1 MIPIPRGLRTLLE
14 SAAELFAIG
23 GEIAMRRDPKPD
35 KQMDQG
41 MDQGMEF
48 QTASS
53 AGNASDRERAAL
65 SRREF
70 LTNSTGLAVAGAIG
84 GLAGNISL
92 SAQES
97 ASPGA
102 AKPHSSA
109 TPSAPTPGKPRRI
122 IIDTDPGI
130 DDAMA
135 IFLALRSPELKVE
148 AITPVAGNV
157 PLDLTL
163 PNALR
168 LLEIAGRTDVPVAAG
183 ASHPLVRRLVT
194 SGHVHGV
201 NGLAGVEF
209 PEPKIKPVHETA
221 PEIIRRIVRENPGE
235 ITIVAIG
242 PLTNFAL
249 ALRADPELSSMI
261 PAIVIM
267 GGSLSGGNI
276 TPAAEFNLYVDPEAA
291 RIVFDANIPL
301 TMVGLD
307 VTRKCLV
314 NEQHIKQLEAA
325 NNPVSQAAGKIMR
338 ATYER
343 MRHGGE
349 VTEIALHDALA
360 VASLIDPGVIT
371 RKDYYVEVETAGEW
385 TAGQTLGYDGHGPV
399 RKSPQ
404 METSAPEPPPAE
416 LPYKPNA
423 QVAVGVDPDRFFHL
437 LIPRL
442 TGSAA

>member
-1 MIPIPRGLRTLLE
+1 MNRDRKSAQEIELE
-14 SAAELFAIG
+14 KNCGGGISGARDQSAW
-23 GEIAMRRDPKPD
+23 
-35 KQMDQG
+35 
-41 MDQGMEF
+41 
-48 QTASS
+48 
-53 AGNASDRERAAL
+53 

-84 GLAGNISL
+84 GLAGSHPL
-92 SAQES
+92 SASEFKARRTTTNS
-97 ASPGA
+97 LAPG
-102 AKPHSSA
+102 
-109 TPSAPTPGKPRRI
+109 TPRRI

-148 AITPVAGNV
+148 AITPVCGNV

-168 LLEIAGRTDVPVAAG
+168 LLEIAERTDIPVAAG
-183 ASHPLVRRLVT
+183 ASHPLARRLAT
-194 SGHVHGV
+194 AGHVHGV

-235 ITIVAIG
+235 ITIVAVG
-242 PLTNFAL
+242 PLTNVAL
-249 ALRADPELSSMI
+249 ALRADPELAGMV

-267 GGSLSGGNI
+267 GGSLSGGNM

-314 NEQHIKQLEAA
+314 SEQHIKQLEAA

-349 VTEIALHDALA
+349 VTDIALHDALA
-360 VASLIDPGVIT
+360 VASLIDHDVIT
-371 RKDYYVEVETAGEW
+371 RKNYYVEVETVGEW

-423 QVAVGVDPDRFFHL
+423 QVAVAVDPDRFFRL

>member
-1 MIPIPRGLRTLLE
+1 MN
-14 SAAELFAIG
+14 
-23 GEIAMRRDPKPD
+23 RDPKSEQEID
-35 KQMDQG
+35 MKKNRG
-41 MDQGMEF
+41 GG
-48 QTASS
+48 S
-53 AGNASDRERAAL
+53 AGNSERAAW

-70 LTNSTGLAVAGAIG
+70 LTNSGSLAVVGAIG
-84 GLAGNISL
+84 GLAGSRPL
-92 SAQES
+92 SAHKLMAS
-97 ASPGA
+97 ADGSILPA
-102 AKPHSSA
+102 RASA
-109 TPSAPTPGKPRRI
+109 RGKPRRI

-148 AITPVAGNV
+148 AITAVCGNV

-168 LLEIAGRTDVPVAAG
+168 LVEIAGRTDVPVAAG
-183 ASHPLVRRLVT
+183 ASHPLLRRLVT

-209 PEPKIKPVHETA
+209 PEPKIKAVHETA

-235 ITIVAIG
+235 ITIVAVG
-242 PLTNFAL
+242 PLTNVAM
-249 ALRADPELSSMI
+249 ALRADPELASMI
-261 PAIVIM
+261 PAIAIM

-276 TPAAEFNLYVDPEAA
+276 TPAAEFNFYVDPEAA

-314 NEQHIKQLEAA
+314 SEQHIKQLEAA
-325 NNPVSQAAGKIMR
+325 SNPVSQAAGKIMR

-371 RKDYYVEVETAGEW
+371 RKDYYVEVETFGEW

-399 RKSPQ
+399 RKSPP
-404 METSAPEPPPAE
+404 METSAPEPQPAE
-416 LPYKPNA
+416 VPFKPNA
-423 QVAVGVDPDRFFHL
+423 QVAVGVDPDRFFRL

-442 TGSAA
+442 TGNAA

>member
-1 MIPIPRGLRTLLE
+1 M
-14 SAAELFAIG
+14 S
-23 GEIAMRRDPKPD
+23 
-35 KQMDQG
+35 
-41 MDQGMEF
+41 
-48 QTASS
+48 
-53 AGNASDRERAAL
+53 RERNSEQQLELEKNRNNERSGARVQSAW

-70 LTNSTGLAVAGAIG
+70 LTSSTSLAMAGAIG
-84 GLAGNISL
+84 GLAGSGAL
-92 SAQES
+92 SAHEITARAAT
-97 ASPGA
+97 AS
-102 AKPHSSA
+102 SSA
-109 TPSAPTPGKPRRI
+109 PRSAPGKPRRI

-130 DDAMA
+130 DDALA

-168 LLEIAGRTDVPVAAG
+168 LVEIAGRTDVPVAAG

-201 NGLAGVEF
+201 NGLAGVDF
-209 PEPKIKPVHETA
+209 PAPKMKPVHETA

-235 ITIVAIG
+235 ITIVAVG
-242 PLTNFAL
+242 PLTNVAM
-249 ALRADPELSSMI
+249 ALRADPELAGMI
-261 PAIVIM
+261 PAIAIM

-307 VTRKCLV
+307 VTRKCRV
-314 NEQHIKQLEAA
+314 SEQHIKDLEAA
-325 NNPVSQAAGKIMR
+325 NNAVSQAAGKILR

-343 MRHGGE
+343 MRRGGE
-349 VTEIALHDALA
+349 VTDIELHDALT
-360 VASLIDPGVIT
+360 VASLIDHDVIT
-371 RKDYYVEVETAGEW
+371 RKDYYVEVETVGEW

-416 LPYKPNA
+416 TPFKPNA
-423 QVAVGVDPDRFFHL
+423 QVAVGVDPDRFFRL

-442 TGSAA
+442 TGSAS

>member
-1 MIPIPRGLRTLLE
+1 MNRDRNSEQGIELE
-14 SAAELFAIG
+14 KNCNG
-23 GEIAMRRDPKPD
+23 GRS
-35 KQMDQG
+35 G
-41 MDQGMEF
+41 V
-48 QTASS
+48 S
-53 AGNASDRERAAL
+53 ERSNW

-70 LTNSTGLAVAGAIG
+70 LSNSTGLAAAGAIG
-84 GLAGNISL
+84 GLAVSQPL
-92 SAQES
+92 SAHELAAS
-97 ASPGA
+97 ARATNSPMFA
-102 AKPHSSA
+102 SA
-109 TPSAPTPGKPRRI
+109 PGKPRRI

-168 LLEIAGRTDVPVAAG
+168 LVEIAERTDVPVAAG
-183 ASHPLVRRLVT
+183 ASHPLLRRLAT
-194 SGHVHGV
+194 AGHVHGV

-209 PEPKIKPVHETA
+209 PEPKTKPVHEAA
-221 PEIIRRIVRENPGE
+221 PALIRRIVRENPGE
-235 ITIVAIG
+235 ITVVAVG
-242 PLTNFAL
+242 PLTNVAL
-249 ALRADPELSSMI
+249 ALRADPELAHMI
-261 PAIVIM
+261 PAIAIM
-267 GGSLSGGNI
+267 GGSLSGGNM

-314 NEQHIKQLEAA
+314 SEQHITRLEVA
-325 NNPVSQAAGKIMR
+325 NNPVSQAAGKILR

-349 VTEIALHDALA
+349 VTDIALHDALA
-360 VASLIDPGVIT
+360 VASLIDHDVIT
-371 RKDYYVEVETAGEW
+371 RKDYYVEVETVGEW
-385 TAGQTLGYDGHGPV
+385 TAGQTLGYDGHAPV

-404 METSAPEPPPAE
+404 METSAPEPPPTE

-423 QVAVGVDPDRFFHL
+423 QVAVGVDPARFFDL
-437 LIPRL
+437 LIRRL
-442 TGSAA
+442 TGSET

>member
-1 MIPIPRGLRTLLE
+1 M
-14 SAAELFAIG
+14 G
-23 GEIAMRRDPKPD
+23 GTIAMNRDHKSEQAGELE
-35 KQMDQG
+35 KICTG
-41 MDQGMEF
+41 A
-48 QTASS
+48 THS
-53 AGNASDRERAAL
+53 AREQ
-65 SRREF
+65 SVCTRREF
-70 LTNSTGLAVAGAIG
+70 LAHSTGFAVAGAMG
-84 GLAGNISL
+84 GLAAARSL
-92 SAQES
+92 SAREIRARGNAPDS
-97 ASPGA
+97 SVSNA
-102 AKPHSSA
+102 A
-109 TPSAPTPGKPRRI
+109 PGKPRRI

-135 IFLALRSPELKVE
+135 IFLALRSRELKVE

-168 LLEIAGRTDVPVAAG
+168 LLEIADRTDIPVAAG
-183 ASHPLVRRLVT
+183 ASHPLVRRLAT
-194 SGHVHGV
+194 AGHVHGV

-209 PEPKIKPVHETA
+209 PEPKTRPVRETA

-235 ITIVAIG
+235 ITIVAVG
-242 PLTNFAL
+242 PLTNVAL
-249 ALRADPELSSMI
+249 ALRADPELANMI
-261 PAIVIM
+261 PAIAIM
-267 GGSLSGGNI
+267 GGSLSGGNM

-307 VTRKCLV
+307 VTRKCRV
-314 NEQHIKQLEAA
+314 SEEHIKQLEAA
-325 NNPVSQAAGKIMR
+325 NNPVSQAAGKILR

-349 VTEIALHDALA
+349 VTDIDLHDALA
-360 VASLIDPGVIT
+360 VASLIDHDVIT
-371 RKDYYVEVETAGEW
+371 RKDYYVEVETVGEW

-404 METSAPEPPPAE
+404 METSAPEPPPTE

-423 QVAVGVDPDRFFHL
+423 QVAVGVDPDRFFRL

-442 TGSAA
+442 TGSAG

>member
-1 MIPIPRGLRTLLE
+1 MRGT
-14 SAAELFAIG
+14 
-23 GEIAMRRDPKPD
+23 IAMNRDHKSEQALELE
-35 KQMDQG
+35 KNCTG
-41 MDQGMEF
+41 A
-48 QTASS
+48 TYSV
-53 AGNASDRERAAL
+53 RER
-65 SRREF
+65 SECTRREF
-70 LTNSTGLAVAGAIG
+70 LANSTGFAVAGAIG
-84 GLAGNISL
+84 GLAAARSL
-92 SAQES
+92 SAHEIR
-97 ASPGA
+97 ARANAPD
-102 AKPHSSA
+102 SSV
-109 TPSAPTPGKPRRI
+109 SNSVPGKPRRI

-135 IFLALRSPELKVE
+135 IVLALRSPELKVE

-168 LLEIAGRTDVPVAAG
+168 LLEIAGRTDIPVAAG
-183 ASHPLVRRLVT
+183 ASHPLVRRLAT
-194 SGHVHGV
+194 AGHVHGV

-209 PEPKIKPVHETA
+209 PEPKTKPVRETA

-235 ITIVAIG
+235 ITIVAVG
-242 PLTNFAL
+242 PLTNVAM
-249 ALRADPELSSMI
+249 ALRADPELASMI
-261 PAIVIM
+261 PAIAIM
-267 GGSLSGGNI
+267 GGSLSGGNM

-307 VTRKCLV
+307 VTRKCRV
-314 NEQHIKQLEAA
+314 SEEHIKQLEAA
-325 NNPVSQAAGKIMR
+325 NNPVSQAAGKILR

-349 VTEIALHDALA
+349 VTDIDLHDALA
-360 VASLIDPGVIT
+360 VASLIDHDVIT
-371 RKDYYVEVETAGEW
+371 RKDYYVEVETVGEW

-423 QVAVGVDPDRFFHL
+423 QVAVGVDPERFFRL
-437 LIPRL
+437 LIARL
-442 TGSAA
+442 TGSAT

>member
-1 MIPIPRGLRTLLE
+1 MNRDRNSEQGIELE
-14 SAAELFAIG
+14 KNCNG
-23 GEIAMRRDPKPD
+23 GKS
-35 KQMDQG
+35 G
-41 MDQGMEF
+41 V
-48 QTASS
+48 S
-53 AGNASDRERAAL
+53 ERSNW

-70 LTNSTGLAVAGAIG
+70 LSNSTGLAAAGAIG
-84 GLAGNISL
+84 GLAVSQPL
-92 SAQES
+92 SAHELAAS
-97 ASPGA
+97 ARATKSPMFA
-102 AKPHSSA
+102 SA
-109 TPSAPTPGKPRRI
+109 PGKPRRI

-168 LLEIAGRTDVPVAAG
+168 LVEIAERTDVPVAAG
-183 ASHPLVRRLVT
+183 ASHPLLRHLAT
-194 SGHVHGV
+194 AGHVHGV

-209 PEPKIKPVHETA
+209 PEPKTKPVHEAA
-221 PEIIRRIVRENPGE
+221 PALIRRIVRENPGE
-235 ITIVAIG
+235 ITVVAVG
-242 PLTNFAL
+242 PLTNVAL
-249 ALRADPELSSMI
+249 ALRADPELAHMI
-261 PAIVIM
+261 PAIAIM
-267 GGSLSGGNI
+267 GGSLSGGNM

-314 NEQHIKQLEAA
+314 SEQHITRLEVA
-325 NNPVSQAAGKIMR
+325 NNPVSQAAGKILR

-349 VTEIALHDALA
+349 VTDIALHDALA
-360 VASLIDPGVIT
+360 VASLIDHDVIT
-371 RKDYYVEVETAGEW
+371 RKDYYVEVETVGEW
-385 TAGQTLGYDGHGPV
+385 TAGQTLGYDGHAPV

-404 METSAPEPPPAE
+404 METSAPEPPPTE

-423 QVAVGVDPDRFFHL
+423 QVAVGVDPARFFDL
-437 LIPRL
+437 LIRRL
-442 TGSAA
+442 TGSET

>member
-1 MIPIPRGLRTLLE
+1 MNRDRKSEQEIEVERNGSSG
-14 SAAELFAIG
+14 SA
-23 GEIAMRRDPKPD
+23 
-35 KQMDQG
+35 
-41 MDQGMEF
+41 
-48 QTASS
+48 S
-53 AGNASDRERAAL
+53 AREQAAW

-70 LTNSTGLAVAGAIG
+70 LSNSTGLAVAGAVG
-84 GLAGNISL
+84 GLALSHPL
-92 SAQES
+92 SAHVLAARAS
-97 ASPGA
+97 ASKSPMFA
-102 AKPHSSA
+102 SA
-109 TPSAPTPGKPRRI
+109 PGKPRRI

-135 IFLALRSPELKVE
+135 IFLALRSPELKIE
-148 AITPVAGNV
+148 AITPVCGNV

-168 LLEIAGRTDVPVAAG
+168 LLEIAGRADVPVAAG
-183 ASHPLVRRLVT
+183 ASHPLVRRLAT
-194 SGHVHGV
+194 AGHVHGV

-209 PEPKIKPVHETA
+209 PEPKIKPVHESA
-221 PEIIRRIVRENPGE
+221 PELIRRIVRDNPGE
-235 ITIVAIG
+235 ITIVAVG
-242 PLTNFAL
+242 PLTNVAL
-249 ALRADPELSSMI
+249 ALRADPELASMI
-261 PAIVIM
+261 PAIAIM
-267 GGSLSGGNI
+267 GGSLSGGNM

-301 TMVGLD
+301 SMVGLD
-307 VTRKCLV
+307 VTRRCLV

-343 MRHGGE
+343 MRQGGE
-349 VTEIALHDALA
+349 VTDIALHDALT
-360 VASLIDPGVIT
+360 VASLIDHDVIT
-371 RKDYYVEVETAGEW
+371 RKEYYVEVETVGEW

-416 LPYKPNA
+416 VPYKPNA

-437 LIPRL
+437 LIERL
-442 TGSAA
+442 TGSAT

>member
-1 MIPIPRGLRTLLE
+1 M
-14 SAAELFAIG
+14 G
-23 GEIAMRRDPKPD
+23 GTIAMNRDHKSEQAGEPEKICTGATD
-35 KQMDQG
+35 
-41 MDQGMEF
+41 
-48 QTASS
+48 S
-53 AGNASDRERAAL
+53 AREQSL
-65 SRREF
+65 CTRREF
-70 LTNSTGLAVAGAIG
+70 LAHSTGFAVAGATG
-84 GLAGNISL
+84 GLAAARSL
-92 SAQES
+92 SAHEIRARGNAPDS
-97 ASPGA
+97 SVSNA
-102 AKPHSSA
+102 A
-109 TPSAPTPGKPRRI
+109 PGKPRRI

-168 LLEIAGRTDVPVAAG
+168 LLEIADRTDIPVAAG
-183 ASHPLVRRLVT
+183 ASHPLVRRLAT
-194 SGHVHGV
+194 AGHVHGV

-209 PEPKIKPVHETA
+209 PEPKTKPVRETA

-235 ITIVAIG
+235 ITIVAVG
-242 PLTNFAL
+242 PLTNVAL
-249 ALRADPELSSMI
+249 ALRADPELANMI
-261 PAIVIM
+261 PAIAIM
-267 GGSLSGGNI
+267 GGSLSGGNM

-307 VTRKCLV
+307 VTRKCRV
-314 NEQHIKQLEAA
+314 SEEHIKQLEAA
-325 NNPVSQAAGKIMR
+325 NNPVSQAAGKILR

-349 VTEIALHDALA
+349 VTDIDLHDALA
-360 VASLIDPGVIT
+360 VASLIDHDVIT
-371 RKDYYVEVETAGEW
+371 RKDYYVEVETVGEW

-404 METSAPEPPPAE
+404 METSAPEPPPTE

-423 QVAVGVDPDRFFHL
+423 QVAVGVDPDRFFRL

-442 TGSAA
+442 TGSAG

>member
-1 MIPIPRGLRTLLE
+1 MNRDHKSEQAGELE
-14 SAAELFAIG
+14 KICTGATCSA
-23 GEIAMRRDPKPD
+23 RD
-35 KQMDQG
+35 QSLC
-41 MDQGMEF
+41 
-48 QTASS
+48 T
-53 AGNASDRERAAL
+53 
-65 SRREF
+65 RREF
-70 LTNSTGLAVAGAIG
+70 LAHSTGFAVAGATG
-84 GLAGNISL
+84 GLAAARSL
-92 SAQES
+92 SAHEIRARGNAPDS
-97 ASPGA
+97 SVSNA
-102 AKPHSSA
+102 A
-109 TPSAPTPGKPRRI
+109 PGKPRRI

-168 LLEIAGRTDVPVAAG
+168 LLEIADRTDIPVAAG
-183 ASHPLVRRLVT
+183 ASHPLVRRLAT
-194 SGHVHGV
+194 AGHVHGV

-209 PEPKIKPVHETA
+209 PEPKTKPVRETA

-235 ITIVAIG
+235 ITIVGVG
-242 PLTNFAL
+242 PLTNVAL
-249 ALRADPELSSMI
+249 ALRADPELANMI
-261 PAIVIM
+261 PAIAIM
-267 GGSLSGGNI
+267 GGSLSGGNM

-307 VTRKCLV
+307 VTRKCRV
-314 NEQHIKQLEAA
+314 SEEHIKQLEAA
-325 NNPVSQAAGKIMR
+325 NNPVSQAAGKILR

-349 VTEIALHDALA
+349 VTDIDLHDALA
-360 VASLIDPGVIT
+360 IASLIDHDVIT
-371 RKDYYVEVETAGEW
+371 RKDYYVEVETVGEW

-404 METSAPEPPPAE
+404 METSAPEPPPTE

-423 QVAVGVDPDRFFHL
+423 QVAVGVDPDRFFRL

-442 TGSAA
+442 TGSAG

>member
-1 MIPIPRGLRTLLE
+1 M
-14 SAAELFAIG
+14 G
-23 GEIAMRRDPKPD
+23 GTIAMNRDHKSEQAGELEKICTGATD
-35 KQMDQG
+35 
-41 MDQGMEF
+41 
-48 QTASS
+48 S
-53 AGNASDRERAAL
+53 AGDQSL
-65 SRREF
+65 CTRREF
-70 LTNSTGLAVAGAIG
+70 LAHSTGFAVAGATG
-84 GLAGNISL
+84 GLAAARSL
-92 SAQES
+92 SAHELRARGNAPDS
-97 ASPGA
+97 SVSNA
-102 AKPHSSA
+102 A
-109 TPSAPTPGKPRRI
+109 PGKPRRI

-168 LLEIAGRTDVPVAAG
+168 LLEIADRTDIPVAAG
-183 ASHPLVRRLVT
+183 ASHPLVRRLAT
-194 SGHVHGV
+194 AGHVHGV

-209 PEPKIKPVHETA
+209 PEPKTKPVRETA

-235 ITIVAIG
+235 ITIVGVG
-242 PLTNFAL
+242 PLTNVAL
-249 ALRADPELSSMI
+249 ALRADPELANMI
-261 PAIVIM
+261 PAIAIM
-267 GGSLSGGNI
+267 GGSLSGGNM

-307 VTRKCLV
+307 VTRKCRV
-314 NEQHIKQLEAA
+314 SEEHIKQLEAA
-325 NNPVSQAAGKIMR
+325 NNPVSQAAGKILR

-349 VTEIALHDALA
+349 VTDIDLHDALA
-360 VASLIDPGVIT
+360 IASLIDHDVIT
-371 RKDYYVEVETAGEW
+371 RKDYYVEVETVGEW

-404 METSAPEPPPAE
+404 METSAPEPPPTE

-423 QVAVGVDPDRFFHL
+423 QVAVGVDPDRFFRL

-442 TGSAA
+442 TGSAG